1 MSLDGISAGQ
11 EALGRLLLGCR
22 LVSRVPGVLEQAE
35 RLHEH
40 VFVYQLLVLWWG
52 VYWHSGSRECDSRD
66 RAL

>member
-11 EALGRLLLGCR
+11 EALGRLLLGCGP
-22 LVSRVPGVLEQAE
+22 VSGVLEQTE

-40 VFVYQLLVLWWG
+40 MFVYQLLVLWWG